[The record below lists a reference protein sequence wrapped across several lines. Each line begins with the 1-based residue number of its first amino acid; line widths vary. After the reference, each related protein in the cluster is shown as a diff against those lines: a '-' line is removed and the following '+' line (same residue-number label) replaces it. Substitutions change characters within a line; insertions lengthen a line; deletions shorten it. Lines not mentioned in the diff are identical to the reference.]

1 MGEVVTL
8 TVQTKL
14 DLTPERVLQGAL
26 DECLKDAVV
35 IGFDRDENLYFASS
49 SADVTIIL
57 WLLEKAKQRL
67 LMEGDDGET

>member
-1 MGEVVTL
+1 MGDVVTL

-26 DECLKDAVV
+26 DGCLKDAVV

-67 LMEGDDGET
+67 LMEGDDG